1 MKDLKR
7 IGNAVEVV
15 RNLVLG
21 GIGDLND
28 ILKFD
33 VDVLVPLDHLD
44 GDIWDKG
51 FRGEIL
57 YCPITDYGVLPADVL
72 DRLVRDILFRLE
84 QGKRVGIFCLGG
96 HGRTGYVAACVLA
109 ALGVEEPIVYLRANY
124 SRKAVET
131 PEQQAE
137 IGHFI
142 ARNISPDKRTR
153 MKGE

>member
-1 MKDLKR
+1 MEDLKR

-15 RNLVLG
+15 QNLVLG
-21 GIGDLND
+21 GIDDLND
-28 ILKFD
+28 ILAFG

-44 GDIWDKG
+44 GDIWDTG

-57 YCPITDYGVLPADVL
+57 YCPIRDFHVLPADVL
-72 DRLVRDILFRLE
+72 DRLVRDIVSRLA
-84 QGKRVGIFCLGG
+84 QGKRVGMFCLGG

-109 ALGVEEPIVYLRANY
+109 VLGVEEPIVYLRANY

-137 IGHFI
+137 IGRFI
-142 ARNISPDKRTR
+142 ARNAHPD
-153 MKGE
+153 